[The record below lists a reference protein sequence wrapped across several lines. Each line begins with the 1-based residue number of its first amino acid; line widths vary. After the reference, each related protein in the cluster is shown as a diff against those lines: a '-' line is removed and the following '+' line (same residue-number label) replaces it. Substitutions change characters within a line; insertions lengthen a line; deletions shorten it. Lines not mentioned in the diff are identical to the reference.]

1 MIKLSVLDMLQRY
14 FPQETPEY
22 NQYSDDDS
30 MMVQRAKA
38 AAQARAAQSE
48 PYFPQ
53 NLNTGGYQMG
63 MPSNQ
68 ERTLNKLDAYAQW
81 ADNLPQQGQQRKSYG
96 PWDAL
101 GQIANAYARSQ
112 QQGAQTA
119 PQPVPQPA
127 PAPAPN
133 GMQVGAGVPS
143 ILDALI
149 KNRGGI

>member
-1 MIKLSVLDMLQRY
+1 VIDVSVLDMLQRY

-30 MMVQRAKA
+30 VMVQRAKA

-81 ADNLPQQGQQRKSYG
+81 ADSLPQQGQKKSYG

-112 QQGAQTA
+112 QQGAQPS
-119 PQPVPQPA
+119 PQSVPQPT
-127 PAPAPN
+127 PQAPAPN
-133 GMQVGAGVPS
+133 GMQVGAGIPS

-149 KNRGGI
+149 QNRGGI